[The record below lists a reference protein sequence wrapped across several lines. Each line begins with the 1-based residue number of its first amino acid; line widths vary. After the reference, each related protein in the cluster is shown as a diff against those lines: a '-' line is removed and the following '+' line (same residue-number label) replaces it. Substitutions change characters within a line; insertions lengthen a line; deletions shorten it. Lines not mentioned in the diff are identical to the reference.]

1 MKFTTLS
8 TAFTLLTGTSLAL
21 PTSSSSS
28 SSSSAEKL
36 DERSYV
42 NASSTASSCPH
53 HPLSPSYCAGTAQNW
68 TLYTTYI
75 CGDSRLGPVVLP
87 QFFLPLD
94 PILDIYDR
102 FGGLCPG
109 QFLDTWFNKTGGGW
123 WDYPPQNGFSV
134 DDEGE
139 IIAANLTLQVGN
151 FLDRFGSEYG
161 SFLAP
166 AAAPYLQRSLPPS
179 NLNGDDK
186 FPYNYHV
193 YSVVKPFK
201 VLAGPIAPWFGQPG
215 QGVQYQTY
223 TNVLTLIADGYLKA
237 EDPQALVPKPY

>member
-8 TAFTLLTGTSLAL
+8 TAALTLLTGTTVVAL
-21 PTSSSSS
+21 PTTSPSQ
-28 SSSSAEKL
+28 EKAQL
-36 DERSYV
+36 EDRSYV
-42 NASSTASSCPH
+42 NATSSTTCAH
-53 HPLSPSYCAGTAQNW
+53 HPLSPSYCSGTAQNW
-68 TLYTTYI
+68 TLATTYI

-109 QFLDTWFNKTGGGW
+109 QFLEKWFNRTGGGW

-134 DDEGE
+134 DDAGE
-139 IIAANLTLQVGN
+139 IIAANLTLQVGT

-161 SFLAP
+161 AFLAP

-179 NLNGDDK
+179 NLNGDAK

-193 YSVVKPFK
+193 YSVIKPFK

-223 TNVLTLIADGYLKA
+223 VNVATLIADGYLKA

>member
-1 MKFTTLS
+1 MKFTLLS
-8 TAFTLLTGTSLAL
+8 TALTLLTVTAVAL
-21 PTSSSSS
+21 PTGSSSSS
-28 SSSSAEKL
+28 SEKL

-42 NASSTASSCPH
+42 NASSTATTCPH
-53 HPLSPSYCAGTAQNW
+53 HPSSPSYCAGTKENA
-68 TLYTTYI
+68 TLATTYI

-109 QFLDTWFNKTGGGW
+109 AFLEKWFNKTGGGW
-123 WDYPPQNGFSV
+123 WDYPPQSGFSV

-139 IIAANLTLQVGN
+139 IIAANLTLQVGT

-161 SFLAP
+161 AFLAP

-186 FPYNYHV
+186 
-193 YSVVKPFK
+193 
-201 VLAGPIAPWFGQPG
+201 
-215 QGVQYQTY
+215 
-223 TNVLTLIADGYLKA
+223 
-237 EDPQALVPKPY
+237 

>member
-1 MKFTTLS
+1 MKFTLLS
-8 TAFTLLTGTSLAL
+8 TAVALLTSTAVAL
-21 PTSSSSS
+21 PTSSSSAGS
-28 SSSSAEKL
+28 L
-36 DERSYV
+36 LNERSYV
-42 NASSTASSCPH
+42 NASSTATTCPYSRR
-53 HPLSPSYCAGTAQNW
+53 SPAYCAGTAQNR
-68 TLYTTYI
+68 TLSATYI

-109 QFLDTWFNKTGGGW
+109 AFLEKWFNQTGSGW

-134 DDEGE
+134 DDEGN
-139 IIAANLTLQVGN
+139 IIAANLTLQTGTFV
-151 FLDRFGSEYG
+151 DRFGSEYG

-179 NLNGDDK
+179 NLNGDAK
-186 FPYNYHV
+186 FPWNYHV
-193 YSVVKPFK
+193 YSVIKPFA

-223 TNVLTLIADGYLKA
+223 ENVATLIADGYLKA
-237 EDPQALVPKPY
+237 EDPQRLVPRNY